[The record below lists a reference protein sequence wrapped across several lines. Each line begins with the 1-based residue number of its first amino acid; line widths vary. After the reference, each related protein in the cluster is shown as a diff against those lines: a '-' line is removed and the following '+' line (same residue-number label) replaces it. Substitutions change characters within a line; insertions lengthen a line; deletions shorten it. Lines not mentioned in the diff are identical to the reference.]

1 MKKNYS
7 LRNFLILI
15 IFIFIFFI
23 IPFDIKAKYVA
34 VLILAPL
41 GLFLSKKCSSCF
53 IAFIVVAYFLAIVSF
68 GISFYT
74 ISIIIIFATLIP
86 SSYIF
91 SEKNYQKDELLEYRN
106 KELKILKENLKH
118 EEKKVEIEGNILKKE
133 LENIIQIYTISKNLT
148 GKMTSIDGAEEIVK
162 FFSSLKEVKN
172 VIVTLRNK
180 QNKFVIACIANSQ
193 MQHRWNDAI
202 NNSNIENLSK
212 VQITDSFYAVEN
224 NSVITCPIILDN
236 ILTSCILLVA
246 DKKDCDML
254 LERINIFLPHFI
266 LESKRI
272 KLFTQL
278 NERARLD
285 GLTGL
290 YIRRYFVERLA
301 NEIKRSKR
309 YNTDFYIMMADLD
322 FFKKINDTYGHLT
335 GDKVLIEVSKI
346 FKNCLRS
353 VDLAARYG
361 GEEFIFLLPAASQ
374 ETVLNIAEQIRKKVK
389 ETKFT
394 EADKEFSVTVSIG
407 IVKYENKLKTKNL
420 IELADKALYKAKQEG
435 RDRIFLRKYQQE
447 FNF

>member
-1 MKKNYS
+1 MKINYT
-7 LRNFLILI
+7 LRNFLILT
-15 IFIFIFFI
+15 IFIAIFFI

-34 VLILAPL
+34 VLALAPL

-74 ISIIIIFATLIP
+74 IFIIIIFATLIP

-172 VIVTLRNK
+172 VIVALRNK
-180 QNKFVIACIANSQ
+180 QNKFVIAGIADSQ
-193 MQHRWNDAI
+193 MQHKWNEAI
-202 NNSNIENLSK
+202 NNFNMENISK
-212 VQITDSFYAVEN
+212 IQITDSFYAVEN

-246 DKKDCDML
+246 DKKDCAML
-254 LERINIFLPHFI
+254 LERINIFLPHFV

-322 FFKKINDTYGHLT
+322 FFKKINDTYGHLA

-346 FKNCLRS
+346 FKNSLRP

-361 GEEFIFLLPAASQ
+361 GEEFIFLLPDVSQ
-374 ETVLNIAEQIRKKVK
+374 EEVLNIAEQIR
-389 ETKFT
+389 TKIKAIKFV
-394 EADKEFSVTVSIG
+394 EADKNFSVTVSIG
-407 IVKYENKLKTKNL
+407 IVKYENKLKAKNI

-435 RDRIFLRKYQQE
+435 RDRVFLRKYQQE
-447 FNF
+447 FAF